1 MAEGKIELLAEL
13 SNEVYELEQK
23 ITFLNENMEGS
34 DTKELEAQRDIIVG
48 ELTKNIG
55 KYDRYINIL
64 KAKYNALEAEKK
76 EYEEVVERAK
86 SGLKNYERT
95 INFFEEFVLPRLVGK
110 NNELESG
117 TTRYKIT
124 ETDGEIV
131 IKDQS
136 QVPSQFI
143 VTVIDQKVDKA
154 GLKKYIKGLKESPEY
169 AYIKRRR
176 YVKAS
181 ARKWK

>member
-143 VTVIDQKVDKA
+143 VTVIDQKVDKV
-154 GLKKYIKGLKESPEY
+154 GLKKYIKGLEEAPEY

-181 ARKWK
+181 ARK